1 MYSHRRDTRSETL
14 AERGFHVRPY
24 LLGVIAEDVPDKVG
38 TADKKEVT
46 PMSIIAVLSKVVKRQ
61 QEMLITMSEQ
71 IHGLEQRI
79 S

>member
-1 MYSHRRDTRSETL
+1 
-14 AERGFHVRPY
+14 
-24 LLGVIAEDVPDKVG
+24 
-38 TADKKEVT
+38 
-46 PMSIIAVLSKVVKRQ
+46 MSIIAVLSKVVKRQ